1 MQRGTKR
8 GVTLVLALVM
18 AVTLVGC
25 VSLASQPEVP
35 DVDDTN
41 AILPPDPVLPF
52 TEAKDIT
59 GSFTEENID
68 FSESI
73 SKEELVCTQIETSEY
88 AQANKTVDLP
98 NEDAEVMILHCTW
111 ASAARTIYIGFI
123 NETSGEVYVLSAVG
137 GALAG
142 TLNLDSLPNGEYR
155 PIMYSSDNENVNAV
169 ILYQFQ

>member
-8 GVTLVLALVM
+8 GVTLVLAVVM

-52 TEAKDIT
+52 TEAEDIT

-98 NEDAEVMILHCTW
+98 NEDAEVMMKNRNKKPWYEIPE
-111 ASAARTIYIGFI
+111 
-123 NETSGEVYVLSAVG
+123 ETDEPEEHKEENIMLLPHFRANFKTGYWEAVFSH
-137 GALAG
+137 
-142 TLNLDSLPNGEYR
+142 TR
-155 PIMYSSDNENVNAV
+155 PLGVVPWDMRG
-169 ILYQFQ
+169 

>member
-8 GVTLVLALVM
+8 GVTLVLAVVM

-68 FSESI
+68 FLKHQQRRACVHSDRNLRI
-73 SKEELVCTQIETSEY
+73 CTGQ
-88 AQANKTVDLP
+88 
-98 NEDAEVMILHCTW
+98 
-111 ASAARTIYIGFI
+111 
-123 NETSGEVYVLSAVG
+123 
-137 GALAG
+137 
-142 TLNLDSLPNGEYR
+142 
-155 PIMYSSDNENVNAV
+155 
-169 ILYQFQ
+169 